1 MTCLM
6 VAGAPCANA
15 GYVTRRSNYRMSY
28 TRDDEGV
35 TAHQPPRLLEE
46 MPHPSS
52 SALFRT
58 APLSALVASNA

>member
-6 VAGAPCANA
+6 LAGAPCANA
-15 GYVTRRSNYRMSY
+15 GYVIRRSNCRVSY

-46 MPHPSS
+46 MPHPSNI
-52 SALFRT
+52 ALSRT